1 MTFGIRPAE
10 AAGLVLIRRAPAA
23 GSGAEVLLG
32 RRSARSR
39 FMPGIYVF
47 PGGRVGPQDRRPS
60 GFAESLPDQP
70 PGLGQATRRRL
81 AEFAR
86 AALRETF
93 EETGLLLGAAETA
106 AAPPPPLDRIRTD
119 RTRDPGSIGP
129 VNPLYT
135 NKVEQIRAVDRIAV
149 GDSNQPRSAL
159 GGEDAEVWNAFTA
172 AGLHPGFAG
181 MRLVA
186 RAITPTGSAVRFHT
200 RFFLAEGAAAAGEI
214 GGDGELESIHWAPL
228 ESLPE
233 LPMADITL
241 LVLAEALAHR
251 AGTGGPDRPAP
262 LFRWI
267 GSRQHPWDLQGVPT
281 PRA

>member
-1 MTFGIRPAE
+1 MKPVVRPAE
-10 AAGLVLIRRAPAA
+10 AAGLVLIRRAAAA

-32 RRSARSR
+32 RRSGRSR

-47 PGGRVGPQDRRPS
+47 PGGRVGSEDRRPS
-60 GFAESLPDQP
+60 GFAEPLPDQP

-93 EETGLLLGAAETA
+93 EETGLLLGAEA
-106 AAPPPPLDRIRTD
+106 ASAPPPPL
-119 RTRDPGSIGP
+119 
-129 VNPLYT
+129 
-135 NKVEQIRAVDRIAV
+135 
-149 GDSNQPRSAL
+149 
-159 GGEDAEVWNAFTA
+159 GGEGAEVWNAFTA

-186 RAITPTGSAVRFHT
+186 RAITPTGSPVRFHT
-200 RFFLAEGAAAAGEI
+200 RFFLAEGAAVAGQI

-241 LVLAEALAHR
+241 LVLIEALAHR
-251 AGTGGPDRPAP
+251 AGAGGPDRPAA

-267 GSRQHPWDLQGVPT
+267 GSRQHPWDLHGIPT
-281 PRA
+281 PWA